1 MVMKL
6 CFFCQLQSPN
16 HGTVKVLG
24 FVVVWAIFTF
34 DFFKIETYLLD
45 NFFND
50 MVFLGGRGLAFTR
63 KSERDMELVA
73 AADGKRKEP
82 KVACLACL
90 TLVKKSGRGKKGST
104 RLLHFLSKNAF

>member
-45 NFFND
+45 NFLND
-50 MVFLGGRGLAFTR
+50 MFFGEEG
-63 KSERDMELVA
+63 
-73 AADGKRKEP
+73 P
-82 KVACLACL
+82 CLHQE
-90 TLVKKSGRGKKGST
+90 K
-104 RLLHFLSKNAF
+104 